1 MATKKQTTVKQPIEQ
16 ETITDD
22 NPMIF
27 ITLDRERELRFG
39 HKALKRMS
47 ALTGKTM
54 IDITSDEFSLEELE
68 KVLWCGLLSD
78 AEEHGETLLLE
89 DMENLLD
96 KAKNY
101 MSIITAMNDAMAQ
114 AFKETKKQKN

>member
-16 ETITDD
+16 ETTSDD
-22 NPMIF
+22 NPIIY

-47 ALTGKTM
+47 SLTGKTM
-54 IDITSDEFSLEELE
+54 IDITSEEFSLEELE
-68 KVLWCGLLSD
+68 KVLWCGLISD
-78 AEEHGETLLLE
+78 AEAHGETLKLE
-89 DMENLLD
+89 DMEDLLD
-96 KAKNY
+96 KAPNY
-101 MSIITAMNDAMAQ
+101 ISVVNAMNDAMAQ

>member
-16 ETITDD
+16 ETTSDD
-22 NPMIF
+22 NPIIY

-68 KVLWCGLLSD
+68 KVLYCGLISD
-78 AEEHGETLLLE
+78 AEEHGETLKLE
-89 DMENLLD
+89 DMEDLLD
-96 KAKNY
+96 KAPNY
-101 MSIITAMNDAMAQ
+101 ISIINAMNDAMAQ

>member
-16 ETITDD
+16 DITSDD
-22 NPMIF
+22 NPIIY

-68 KVLWCGLLSD
+68 KVLWCGLISD
-78 AEEHGETLLLE
+78 AEEHGETLKLE
-89 DMENLLD
+89 DMEDLLD
-96 KAKNY
+96 KAPNY
-101 MSIITAMNDAMAQ
+101 ISIINAMNDAMAQ